1 MDSPADQ
8 ERHSGARV
16 IGSSVWSRTRRRS
29 GTGGD
34 GPDARTRILDAA
46 EELFAVAGYEA
57 TATAQIAKK
66 AGVPKGLVFHYFP
79 RKMDVLV
86 TLVQERTDVEV
97 LRDDQV
103 GTQVGTQQGDPA
115 SMLALLARRVPLR
128 ASPAMRRILFREA
141 DTHGTVRER
150 LRHLNS
156 EIVRRA
162 RFALELALP
171 GSRGDAARLEAAA
184 ATFAVVLL
192 YQENLSHLTGE
203 RIDPD
208 VLADLIARALG

>member
-1 MDSPADQ
+1 M
-8 ERHSGARV
+8 
-16 IGSSVWSRTRRRS
+16 WSRARRRP
-29 GTGGD
+29 GTGED
-34 GPDARTRILDAA
+34 VPDARTRILDAA

-57 TATAQIAKK
+57 TSTARIAKK

-79 RKMDVLV
+79 RKIDVLI
-86 TLVQERTDVEV
+86 TLVQERTGIEEPGDEHAAAQA
-97 LRDDQV
+97 D
-103 GTQVGTQQGDPA
+103 DPA
-115 SMLALLARRVPLR
+115 AVLALLARRVPLR

-171 GSRGDAARLEAAA
+171 GARGDAARLEAAA

-192 YQENLSHLTGE
+192 YQESLSHLTGE

-208 VLADLIARALG
+208 ALADLIAKALG